1 MNLNDGLETYLAH
14 LRDSG
19 KSEMTLYTY
28 GKDAGQ
34 ILAFFG
40 NKPLTD
46 LSRLTIGKFL
56 KSPELL
62 EMKDGKDRAPHTV
75 NKTRGFLRR
84 FILWCLKQ
92 VHIKENPL
100 PKELLGRKSE
110 TMSGYTQN
118 SHL

>member
-1 MNLNDGLETYLAH
+1 MNLNDALEAYLAH
-14 LRDSG
+14 LRKLG

-40 NKPLTD
+40 NKSLTD

-62 EMKDGKDRAPHTV
+62 EMKGGKARAPHTV
-75 NKTRGFLRR
+75 NKTRGFLKR
-84 FILWCLKQ
+84 FILWCMEQ
-92 VHIKENPL
+92 GYIEENPL
-100 PKELLGRKSE
+100 PKELLGRKTE
-110 TMSGYTQN
+110 TVFG
-118 SHL
+118 